1 MANKTGDFLGGS
13 LRSNCAARSGQ
24 TLDPHRLRPPK
35 QSNQIPKKSPD
46 GLSHITNTPRVLV
59 LRVRRLFSCE
69 RDPLSVLFLQQAHR
83 ISSFSS
89 LTSVFFFI
97 TSFCWFC
104 VWAGQVCL
112 STTLP
117 LSLVESRFRGRLGW
131 ERGWVWVSCEILR
144 PQTEVERE
152 RERESARERERWK
165 LWRLGRQRC
174 RRD

>member
-1 MANKTGDFLGGS
+1 MKLIRRCGRESGRTSRVSGPYTYIGGSWPTRAGIFGGS

-46 GLSHITNTPRVLV
+46 GLTHITNTPRVLA

-83 ISSFSS
+83 ISSFSP

-104 VWAGQVCL
+104 V
-112 STTLP
+112 
-117 LSLVESRFRGRLGW
+117 
-131 ERGWVWVSCEILR
+131 
-144 PQTEVERE
+144 
-152 RERESARERERWK
+152 
-165 LWRLGRQRC
+165 
-174 RRD
+174 